1 MTLFDWIFI
10 LCCTAILCVAIGV
23 LIGIF
28 IMIKPVIRR
37 VKGIPIKSVQRNGS
51 FEVVDKNLGDW
62 AEKLTSDRDEIDY
75 HGADRLG
82 GTDNGE
88 EEQE

>member
-1 MTLFDWIFI
+1 MTSFDWIFI

-37 VKGIPIKSVQRNGS
+37 
-51 FEVVDKNLGDW
+51 
-62 AEKLTSDRDEIDY
+62 DEHIDY
-75 HGADRLG
+75 DGADRLG
-82 GTDNGE
+82 GTDNE
-88 EEQE
+88 EE

>member
-1 MTLFDWIFI
+1 MTSFDWIFI

-37 VKGIPIKSVQRNGS
+37 VKGIPIKSVQRNGN
-51 FEVVDKNLGDW
+51 FETVDEDYKNW
-62 AEKLTSDRDEIDY
+62 IDY
-75 HGADRLG
+75 HGADKLG
-82 GTDNGE
+82 GTDNE
-88 EEQE
+88 DE